1 MRIALFF
8 VTLLLFSSYFLIAQ
22 VKEDIIKKHLTAIG
36 GEKNWQ
42 NIKTISSVGVRISAG
57 VEVEETRQI
66 VMNKALRIDYKFKT
80 RDAAL
85 AQKNYF
91 LIINE
96 NQGWRYLPDNLK
108 DSVEALTAEEIK
120 YYKTVHFTTDPFVKT
135 GHADHKIEY
144 LNKEN
149 ILNKEC
155 YKFSIT
161 GADGQTGYVYLDAVN
176 YLICKRVQI
185 SSESESESDFEDYR
199 KVGETFTV
207 PFTTDL
213 GYEKFVLKEMQINK
227 PVNEQIFKLS
237 YRK

>member
-42 NIKTISSVGVRISAG
+42 NIKTITSVGIRTSAG
-57 VEVEETRQI
+57 MEVEETRQI
-66 VMNKALRIDYKFKT
+66 VLNKALRIDYKFKT

-96 NQGWRYLPDNLK
+96 NQGWRYLPDNIK
-108 DSVEALTAEEIK
+108 DSVEALTADEIK
-120 YYKTVHFTTDPFVKT
+120 YYKAVHFATDPFVKSGQT
-135 GHADHKIEY
+135 DLKIEY

-161 GADGQTGYVYLDAVN
+161 AADGQTGYVYLDAVN

-199 KVGETFTV
+199 MVGETYTV
-207 PFTTDL
+207 PFTTDS
-213 GYEKFVLKEMQINK
+213 GYEKYVVKEMQINK